1 MYLCLECLSGS
12 VRGANEIIEEFCWE
26 SPRGTIPNLW
36 FITLGDVGV
45 LPKDVNGERGG
56 DSSGIGESCGSDSV

>member
-1 MYLCLECLSGS
+1 M
-12 VRGANEIIEEFCWE
+12 IIEEFCWA
-26 SPRGTIPNLW
+26 SPGGIIPNLW

-56 DSSGIGESCGSDSV
+56 DSSGIGESCG